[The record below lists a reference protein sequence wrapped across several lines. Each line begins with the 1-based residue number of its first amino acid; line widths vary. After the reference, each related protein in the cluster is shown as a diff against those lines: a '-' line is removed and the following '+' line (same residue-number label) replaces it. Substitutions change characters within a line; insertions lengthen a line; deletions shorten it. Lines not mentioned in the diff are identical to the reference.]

1 MKNKIIII
9 SVIFIIITILILTFT
24 YNFIKN
30 GHTNINKSEEEIVDK
45 ILNIT
50 SYNAKLEV
58 EIETNKNKTKY
69 VMKQSV
75 NNNACEQ
82 EILEPSNIAGV
93 ITKYDGKD
101 LKITNTQLELTT
113 LFENY
118 NYVVENNLW
127 LNSFIEE
134 FKKSENNEVENK
146 NDEIILT
153 IKGDNKYSA
162 IKKLYIDKK
171 TEKPTKLTIQDI
183 NKKVLIYILYS
194 ELEIS

>member
-1 MKNKIIII
+1 MKKKIIII
-9 SVIFIIITILILTFT
+9 SVIFIIITILILIFT

-30 GHTNINKSEEEIVDK
+30 GHTNINKSDEEIVDK

-69 VMKQSV
+69 VIKQSV
-75 NNNACEQ
+75 TNNTCKQ

-93 ITKYDGKD
+93 ITEYDGKD
-101 LKITNTQLELTT
+101 LKITNSQLELTT

-134 FKKSENNEVENK
+134 FKNSENTEIKNENNEIV
-146 NDEIILT
+146 LT